1 MGEVR
6 TYSMAELARRAK
18 LERLGM
24 TDAALRALRALRPV
38 TQRDDTEA

>member
-24 TDAALRALRALRPV
+24 TDAALRALRPV